1 MHMNNN
7 DPINNEQLNGDELD
21 RNLSYDLFEEIVS
34 RILFLNKNYS
44 FLI

>member
-1 MHMNNN
+1 MNNN
-7 DPINNEQLNGDELD
+7 APIIDEQLNGDELNQ
-21 RNLSYDLFEEIVS
+21 NLSYDLFEEIVS

>member
-1 MHMNNN
+1 MNNN
-7 DPINNEQLNGDELD
+7 DPIINEQLNGDELGQ
-21 RNLSYDLFEEIVS
+21 NLSYDLFEEIVS

>member
-1 MHMNNN
+1 MNNN
-7 DPINNEQLNGDELD
+7 DSINNEQLNGNELD
-21 RNLSYDLFEEIVS
+21 QNLDYDLFEEIVI